1 MTKNRN
7 TRVKVPASTMSES
20 VGALS
25 GIPRSNDEMPSNS
38 QERGI
43 SDCTTNKADNQLI
56 NCHQTK
62 NISFQN
68 VRTLTKKSKRLELA
82 NRFNANKLSIM
93 GIADHKIVHEEKYV
107 MEQLNKCILITSSA
121 WTNNN
126 NTPFGGVGLL
136 MDKKLESALSDV
148 DPFNERIL
156 CANFNGNPATTIIVH
171 YAPVEG
177 NDEAIDHYIN
187 LANAI
192 NKAPKHN
199 IIIVI
204 GDCNAHIGKE
214 DARYTYHN
222 ETNKN
227 GKLLLELADE
237 ANMLI
242 TNTHFQK
249 RSGKLWTYIS
259 DMSGT
264 KSQIDYILINRKWKN
279 SVKNVEAYSNFGS
292 IGSDHRIITARIK
305 LSLRCERAPPRRK
318 AYDWGVLRSDEELQQ
333 RYSVHVQNRYAE
345 LCLESESNDVT
356 STYQNLVIANNE
368 AANELIPTKSRSKRK
383 VTSDD
388 PRIISARDRVN
399 KAFAKYESDPCIDN
413 HDVLKQEKANLKHNY
428 DLAFEEE
435 LEHLISKVE
444 DADIRAQHAES
455 WKLINEISGR
465 KSAKAGKIKGKNKEE
480 RVQSWYQHF
489 SNLLGKEPVI
499 TNDDEEVAT
508 VFENLNIESGE
519 FTMNEYQEVKKKLQ
533 TGKLPG
539 GDEIPPEVLK
549 YCDLDAIILDY
560 ANKLLLNHE
569 KPQQWS
575 DINLLPLP
583 KQGDLGYTNNYRG
596 IALSAVAAKMVNKM
610 LLLRIQPKLDPL
622 LRPNQNGFRPK
633 RSTTAHILALR
644 RLIENV
650 KRKHLK
656 SVILFVDFSKAF
668 DSVHRGKMLKILK
681 AYGIPEQLISAI
693 DKLYEGTRAKVISP
707 DGETDYFNIL
717 AGVLQGDTLAP
728 YLFAIVVDYV
738 MRKTTSGREGEF
750 GFTLHQRKSRR
761 CPAVNI
767 TDLDFADDI
776 ALLSNEIYQAQ
787 QLLRE
792 LENEAAKVGLH
803 VNAKKTEFMAYN
815 QDLPIN
821 VILSINGGDI
831 KQVETFKY
839 LGGWMKDCES
849 DIKIRKALAW
859 AACHKLKSVWS
870 SSLKKSIKTRLF
882 LCTVESVLLYN
893 SETWSLTKQME
904 RSLDGV
910 YTRMLRMALNI
921 SWKQHMTN
929 EQLYG
934 RLPKVTSK
942 IAARRL
948 KLAGHLMRHPE
959 EMASSLVLWQ
969 PSQGVTN
976 RGRKPVDFID
986 LLKRD
991 TGLDSVDDLQTTMCD
1006 RQVWKGFVNA
1016 ARSGD
1021 RPK

>member
-1 MTKNRN
+1 
-7 TRVKVPASTMSES
+7 
-20 VGALS
+20 
-25 GIPRSNDEMPSNS
+25 
-38 QERGI
+38 
-43 SDCTTNKADNQLI
+43 
-56 NCHQTK
+56 
-62 NISFQN
+62 
-68 VRTLTKKSKRLELA
+68 
-82 NRFNANKLSIM
+82 M
-93 GIADHKIVHEEKYV
+93 GIADHKIVHEEKYL
-107 MEQLNKCILITSSA
+107 MEHLNNCILITTSA
-121 WTNNN
+121 WTNCN
-126 NTPFGGVGLL
+126 NTPYGGVALL
-136 MDKKLESALSDV
+136 IDKKLENALSDI

-156 CANFNGNPATTIIVH
+156 CATFNGNPATTIIVH

-177 NDEAIDHYIN
+177 NDEAIEHYIN

-192 NKAPKHN
+192 NKVPKHN
-199 IIIVI
+199 ITIVI
-204 GDCNAHIGKE
+204 GDCNAHIGKD
-214 DARYTYHN
+214 DARYTYHDI
-222 ETNKN
+222 TNKN
-227 GKLLLELADE
+227 GKLLLELVDE
-237 ANMLI
+237 TNMLI
-242 TNTHFQK
+242 TNTRFQK
-249 RSGKLWTYIS
+249 KPGKLWTYIS

-279 SVKNVEAYSNFGS
+279 SVKNVEAYSSFGS
-292 IGSDHRIITARIK
+292 IGSDHRIVTARMK

-318 AYDWGVLRSDEELQQ
+318 PYDWGVLRSDKALQQ
-333 RYSVHVQNRYAE
+333 RYTVQVQNRYAE
-345 LCLESESNDVT
+345 LCAEAENDDVT
-356 STYQNLVIANNE
+356 STYKNLITANNE
-368 AANELIPTKSRSKRK
+368 AATKLIPTKTRSKRK

-388 PRIISARDRVN
+388 PRIINARNRVN
-399 KAFAKYESDPCIDN
+399 NAFAKYETDPSDIN
-413 HDVLKQEKANLKHNY
+413 HDVLKQEKANLKLNY

-435 LEHLISKVE
+435 LEHLIAKVE

-465 KSAKAGKIKGKNKEE
+465 KSAKTGMIKGKNKEE

-499 TNDDEEVAT
+499 SNDDEEIT
-508 VFENLNIESGE
+508 PVFDNLDIKTGE
-519 FTMNEYQEVKKKLQ
+519 FTMTEYQAVKMKLN

-583 KQGDLGYTNNYRG
+583 KQGDLGYTTNYRG

-650 KRKHLK
+650 KRKNLK

-681 AYGIPEQLISAI
+681 AYGIPDQLVSAI

-707 DGETDYFNIL
+707 DGETDYFTIL

-738 MRKTTSGREGEF
+738 MRKATSGREEEF
-750 GFTLHQRKSRR
+750 GFTLHRRKSRR

-776 ALLSNEIYQAQ
+776 ALLSNEIHQAQ

-792 LENEAAKVGLH
+792 LEVEAAKVGLH
-803 VNAKKTEFMAYN
+803 VNAKKTEFMSYN
-815 QDLPIN
+815 QDLPLN
-821 VILSINGGDI
+821 VILSINGGEI
-831 KQVETFKY
+831 KQVETFQY

-870 SSLKKSIKTRLF
+870 SSLKNSIKTRLF

-893 SETWSLTKQME
+893 SETWTLTKQMVK
-904 RSLDGV
+904 SLDGV

-921 SWKQHMTN
+921 SWKQHLTN

-934 RLPKVTSK
+934 RLPKVSSK

-969 PSQGVTN
+969 PSIGTTN
-976 RGRKPVDFID
+976 RGRKPVDYID

-991 TGLDSVDDLQTTMCD
+991 TGLDNIAELQTAMYD
-1006 RQVWKGFVNA
+1006 RQVWRDFVNA